1 MCVSAPIRSE
11 LTLESLE
18 PPTLKGCLK
27 LVRSTAEVIRRI
39 HDHGWLYLDIKPE
52 NIFVL
57 EGTHE
62 IVQLFDFDSLVP
74 MDIASRSGAEED
86 YRISHTRGFSA
97 VEQQR
102 GDIRRLRPAQ
112 RCLWHR
118 RFVVLSVVWPH
129 ARRDGQP
136 AGCGL

>member
-1 MCVSAPIRSE
+1 M
-11 LTLESLE
+11 TLESLE
-18 PPTLKGCLK
+18 PLTLKECLT

-86 YRISHTRGFSA
+86 YRISHTR
-97 VEQQR
+97 
-102 GDIRRLRPAQ
+102 RRAAARRHPPAWPAQ